1 MLEGLQRLRMDS
13 SLHRRSQPDPHTLQH
28 PSRALNWQ
36 NPWLTPYAQ
45 PIGAALQA
53 ALERDGSI
61 AHALAQVSHTYG
73 EQALAPRR
81 GAAESAPRDCY
92 PRFVPQDVLPKG
104 QSYEGFIRQHWAV
117 PTREHVHD
125 LFNGLIWLHWPK
137 AKQQLNAVQSAEIER
152 LGVQG
157 QRGKVRDACTLF
169 DENGAILLAP
179 EALHDALNA
188 KDWLRLF
195 WTERTLWNSAQLLV
209 FGHALLEQLCQP
221 RKPICAHVLTL
232 RLPMSHQP
240 VAATLDHTA
249 IDAHLAQ
256 ALTAQN
262 MAHKPLTPMPVL
274 GIPGWCQANTERS
287 FYEDTSVFRPP
298 RSPHSGS

>member
-1 MLEGLQRLRMDS
+1 MRD
-13 SLHRRSQPDPHTLQH
+13 TLD
-28 PSRALNWQ
+28 WQ
-36 NPWLTPYAQ
+36 KPWLAAYAD
-45 PIGAALQA
+45 PIGTALQT
-53 ALERDGSI
+53 ALDSEGGI
-61 AHALAQVSHTYG
+61 ANALAQVARNFGAPGHRTG
-73 EQALAPRR
+73 QLTADNAPR
-81 GAAESAPRDCY
+81 GHY
-92 PRFVPQDVLPKG
+92 PTFVPQDRLPKG

-117 PTREHVHD
+117 PTREHAHD

-152 LGVQG
+152 LGIQG

-179 EALHDALNA
+179 EALHEALRA

-195 WTERTLWNSAQLLV
+195 WTERALWNSAQLLV

-232 RLPMSHQP
+232 PLAINHQP
-240 VAATLDHTA
+240 ATSALERTA
-249 IDAHLAQ
+249 IDACLAQ
-256 ALTAQN
+256 LLTAEN

-274 GIPGWCQANTERS
+274 GIPGWCEANQERH

-298 RSPHSGS
+298 RAMA